1 MIAGWE
7 NSDYVQFNMD
17 FQAKKYG
24 QTYEEFLKNARE
36 LTGIKDAEEALDTA
50 YHFLIEATLLVY
62 KVEK

>member
-1 MIAGWE
+1 MCIRDRPGPNQEEMIAGWE

-36 LTGIKDAEEALDTA
+36 LTVS
-50 YHFLIEATLLVY
+50 FLN
-62 KVEK
+62 

>member
-36 LTGIKDAEEALDTA
+36 PDWYQGCRRGFGQGLQLLDRSYT
-50 YHFLIEATLLVY
+50 FSL
-62 KVEK
+62 